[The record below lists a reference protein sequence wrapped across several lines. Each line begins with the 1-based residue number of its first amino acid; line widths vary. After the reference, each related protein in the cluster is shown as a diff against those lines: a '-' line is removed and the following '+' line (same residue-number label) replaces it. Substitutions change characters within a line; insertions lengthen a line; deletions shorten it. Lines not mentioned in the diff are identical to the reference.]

1 MFLQECFCSNVL
13 TVMFLQ
19 ECFCRNVFAGMFL
32 QECFC
37 RRSEEHTSEL
47 QSQSNVV
54 CRLLLEK
61 KNKRRFGTRRQ
72 SPDSGGANPQ
82 YRHVITHQTP
92 VPAFCSGIELARS
105 LRTPIRSAAAACTP
119 PTS

>member
-47 QSQSNVV
+47 QSQSNIV

-61 KNKRRFGTRRQ
+61 KNRRRRGRCQAAGWADRHSGPARERRGRMRGSWMSGREARRPQ
-72 SPDSGGANPQ
+72 SAHASDYVRLYQ
-82 YRHVITHQTP
+82 LVVI
-92 VPAFCSGIELARS
+92 FC
-105 LRTPIRSAAAACTP
+105 
-119 PTS
+119 